1 MDVKK
6 RKSYEWEN
14 NICKSKLCEGKIL
27 LPRQARRAW
36 TKWKN
41 KLKIDNRLIIRI
53 DDVKLLFDFVLYT
66 FFECLFCSYKNELC
80 VDNIWFLLKS
90 LIEPKMHIVYEFF
103 VQMEQVL
110 K

>member
-66 FFECLFCSYKNELC
+66 FLNA
-80 VDNIWFLLKS
+80 
-90 LIEPKMHIVYEFF
+90 FF
-103 VQMEQVL
+103 VATRMNYVL
-110 K
+110 IIFGSSLNL